1 MKLLFDQNISHKI
14 LRYIHEVFDGSTTVK
29 QEKLMNVTDLEI
41 WNFAKKNDFII
52 VTQDSDFNDLNSL
65 YGFPRKIIW
74 IRTGNLKIPEIAA
87 VLNNYRED
95 IEVFVNDE
103 NYGCFEIM
111 CRPQKVD

>member
-1 MKLLFDQNISHKI
+1 
-14 LRYIHEVFDGSTTVK
+14 VK